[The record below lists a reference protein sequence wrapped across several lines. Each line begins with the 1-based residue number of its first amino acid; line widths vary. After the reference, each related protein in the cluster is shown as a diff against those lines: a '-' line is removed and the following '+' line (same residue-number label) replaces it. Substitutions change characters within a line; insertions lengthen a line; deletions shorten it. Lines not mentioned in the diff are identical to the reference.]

1 MTIVVILVFFTLAL
15 LGMPLAFALGLASLG
30 GLLAGG
36 IELSVL
42 PQRMMHA
49 VDSFPLMAIPLFML
63 AGELMVRAGIMK
75 RMIHFANALVGRVHG
90 GLAHVAIVAG
100 MMLAAVSGAAVA
112 SASALGSTLV
122 PAMRKTYDDGYSS
135 AVVAS
140 AANLGAII
148 PPSNAMIVYAL
159 MAGSAVS
166 VGGLFM
172 AGVVPGILLTL
183 GFMTVASVLSVK
195 RGFKLTGD
203 AFSFR
208 TAAIEAWRALPVLAM
223 PVVVVGGIVGGV
235 FTPTEGAGIAVA
247 YAVIVGFCVTRE
259 LKISDLAPAL
269 FQAAIGAA
277 MVGALI
283 AFAAGV
289 TFLFT
294 IDMVPAAMAEFL
306 QGVSDNPTV
315 FLVLVM
321 SLLIVVG
328 MFIESNAAYIMLV
341 PLFAP
346 VAGTFGI
353 DPLLF
358 GFLFVFNLVI
368 GMMTPP
374 VGVVLFVMSG
384 ITRVKMAAL
393 IRNVWPYV
401 AVQYAVLILC
411 LIFPGIVTW
420 LPRALVP
427 TLMYGTVCTNGGKSV
442 TADGR
447 WAWEFWSAKK

>member
-1 MTIVVILVFFTLAL
+1 MTLIVLIIFFVFAL
-15 LGMPLAFALGLASLG
+15 IGMPLAFALGLASLG
-30 GLLAGG
+30 GLLVGG
-36 IELSVL
+36 IDLSVL

-63 AGELMVRAGIMK
+63 AGELMVRGGIMQ
-75 RMIHFANALVGRVHG
+75 RLIDFSNAIVGRVHG

-159 MAGSAVS
+159 MAGSTVS

-172 AGVVPGILLTL
+172 AGVIPGLLLTVS
-183 GFMTVASVLSVK
+183 FMAVASWLSWRK
-195 RGFKLTGD
+195 GFKLSGD
-203 AFSFR
+203 PFDLR
-208 TAAIEAWRALPVLAM
+208 NAANETLRALPVLAM
-223 PVVVVGGIVGGV
+223 PIVVIGGIVGGV

-247 YAVIVGFCVTRE
+247 YAVIVGFFVTRQ
-259 LKISDLAPAL
+259 LSVHDLAPAL
-269 FQAAIGAA
+269 FSAAVGAA

-289 TFLFT
+289 TFIFT
-294 IDMVPAAMAEFL
+294 IDMIPAAMAQFL
-306 QGVSDNPTV
+306 KDLTQNPTV

-321 SLLIVVG
+321 SMLIVVG

-384 ITRVKMAAL
+384 ITRVSMSNL

-401 AVQYAVLILC
+401 AVQYGVLVLC
-411 LIFPGIVTW
+411 VLFPGIVTW
-420 LPRALVP
+420 LPRALG
-427 TLMYGTVCTNGGKSV
+427 Y
-442 TADGR
+442 
-447 WAWEFWSAKK
+447 

>member
-1 MTIVVILVFFTLAL
+1 MY
-15 LGMPLAFALGLASLG
+15 
-30 GLLAGG
+30 
-36 IELSVL
+36 
-42 PQRMMHA
+42 
-49 VDSFPLMAIPLFML
+49 
-63 AGELMVRAGIMK
+63 VRRI
-75 RMIHFANALVGRVHG
+75 
-90 GLAHVAIVAG
+90 
-100 MMLAAVSGAAVA
+100 
-112 SASALGSTLV
+112 
-122 PAMRKTYDDGYSS
+122 
-135 AVVAS
+135 
-140 AANLGAII
+140 
-148 PPSNAMIVYAL
+148 
-159 MAGSAVS
+159 
-166 VGGLFM
+166 
-172 AGVVPGILLTL
+172 
-183 GFMTVASVLSVK
+183 
-195 RGFKLTGD
+195 
-203 AFSFR
+203 
-208 TAAIEAWRALPVLAM
+208 RA
-223 PVVVVGGIVGGV
+223 
-235 FTPTEGAGIAVA
+235 EGAGIAVA

-306 QGVSDNPTV
+306 QGVSDNPAV

-420 LPRALVP
+420 LPRALG
-427 TLMYGTVCTNGGKSV
+427 Y
-442 TADGR
+442 
-447 WAWEFWSAKK
+447 

>member
-1 MTIVVILVFFTLAL
+1 MTLTVVIVFFALAL
-15 LGMPLAFALGLASLG
+15 MGMPLAFALGFASLG
-30 GLLAGG
+30 GFLVGG
-36 IELSVL
+36 IELTVM

-49 VDSFPLMAIPLFML
+49 VNSFPLMAIPLFML
-63 AGELMVRAGIMK
+63 AGELMVRAGIMQ
-75 RMIHFANALVGRVHG
+75 RLIDFSNSIVGRLHG
-90 GLAHVAIVAG
+90 GLAHVALVAG

-135 AVVAS
+135 SVVAS

-159 MAGSAVS
+159 MAGSTVS

-172 AGVVPGILLTL
+172 AGVVPGLLLTL
-183 GFMTVASVLSVK
+183 GFAALASFISWRK
-195 RGFKLTGD
+195 GYKLTGD
-203 AFSFR
+203 AFR
-208 TAAIEAWRALPVLAM
+208 LGHALRETWRALPVLLM

-235 FTPTEGAGIAVA
+235 FTPTEGAAIAVA
-247 YAVIVGFCVTRE
+247 YALIIGFFVTRK
-259 LKISDLAPAL
+259 LTLADLPPAL
-269 FQAAIGAA
+269 FTAAVGAA

-289 TFLFT
+289 TFIFT
-294 IDMVPAAMAEFL
+294 IDMVPATIAGALEAFTT
-306 QGVSDNPTV
+306 NPMV

-321 SLLIVVG
+321 AILIVVG

-346 VAGTFGI
+346 VAVGFGI

-384 ITRVKMAAL
+384 VTRVPMAQL
-393 IRNVWPYV
+393 IRSVWPFV
-401 AVQYAVLILC
+401 AVQYVVLILC
-411 LIFPGIVTW
+411 VAFPGIVTW
-420 LPRALVP
+420 LPR
-427 TLMYGTVCTNGGKSV
+427 TLGY
-442 TADGR
+442 
-447 WAWEFWSAKK
+447 